1 MKLPLFIARRYL
13 FARKSHHVINLIS
26 LISALGIAVGTA
38 ALVIVLSVYN
48 GFGEVVRGIYRNY
61 DADIRI
67 DPARGKRFAYT
78 PQTDSVWSA
87 LAADPRVEAVCQV
100 LEDQAFLSYGGSRS
114 AAVIKGVDE
123 TYEAGTS
130 LAGYLVEGDFDLQ
143 FGSVPQAVVGRGI
156 ARELGISTRFL
167 DPLEVYY
174 PDPDRPVSLLDPMS
188 SLRKETF
195 FVQGIVALELNF
207 DQTYVFAPIGSVR
220 RLLAAGP
227 DEVSSL
233 EIRLRNPDQA
243 EEVIAGYREL
253 LGPGYRL
260 LDRYRQNETVY
271 RMMTYEKAV
280 IYLIFFFIIL
290 VVSCNVFGSLAM
302 LILEKRDDIA
312 TLRALGARDTVVRRI
327 FVWEGVLIS
336 WTGMAAGMAAGIL
349 LCLAQQRFGLIAMPG
364 NFVVRN
370 YPVLLQ
376 FSDLVAVAA
385 GVTFI
390 SLLLTAVPV
399 YSRRIFS
406 A

>member
-13 FARKSHHVINLIS
+13 FARKSHHVINVIS

-67 DPARGKRFAYT
+67 DPARGKRFAYA
-78 PQTDSVWSA
+78 PQADSVWSA
-87 LAADPRVEAVCQV
+87 LAADSRVEAVCQV
-100 LEDQAFLSYGGSRS
+100 LEDQAFLSYGGNRS

-123 TYEAGTS
+123 VYEAGTS
-130 LAGYLVEGDFDLQ
+130 LAGYLIEGDFDLQ

-174 PDPDRPVSLLDPMS
+174 PDPDRRVSLLDPMA
-188 SLRKETF
+188 SLRKEAF

-207 DQTYVFAPIGSVR
+207 DQTYVFAPIGPVR

-233 EIRLRNPDQA
+233 EIRLRNPLQA
-243 EEVIAGYREL
+243 EEVIAEYREL
-253 LGPGYRL
+253 LGPDYRL

-280 IYLIFFFIIL
+280 IYLIFFFILL

-312 TLRALGARDTVVRRI
+312 TLRALGAPEAVIRRV

-336 WTGMAAGMAAGIL
+336 WTGMAVGMAVGVL
-349 LCLAQQRFGLIAMPG
+349 LCLVQQHFGLIAMPG
-364 NFVVRN
+364 NFVVRH

-376 FSDLVAVAA
+376 FVDLLAVAG
-385 GVTFI
+385 GVTSI
-390 SLLLTAVPV
+390 SLLLTALPV
-399 YSRRIFS
+399 YSRRIFP